1 MNITHEDWLRYK
13 NLEKAMRVIT
23 LTPHIV
29 RYLLDK
35 DPSAYHQAMAA
46 LGDSK
51 AHRVELPTPSEEHVA
66 AFYQGSRQASSDY
79 TDGGPAYA
87 HNIAQKMRRHPTD
100 TPYAD
105 GYCVRVGE
113 LMRNQPTTTKE

>member
-23 LTPHIV
+23 LTPHIM
-29 RYLLDK
+29 RYLLEH
-35 DPSAYHQAMAA
+35 DPAAYHQAMAA
-46 LGDSK
+46 LGDNMT
-51 AHRVELPTPSEEHVA
+51 HRVELPTPSEEHVA
-66 AFYQGSRQASSDY
+66 AFYQGSRHASSDY
-79 TDGGPAYA
+79 DEHDLAW
-87 HNIAQKMRRHPTD
+87 AQNVARKMRRHPTD

-113 LMRNQPTTTKE
+113 LTRMKEIKE